1 MVRPG
6 GVIVHVGLLPGHEGL
21 DIRKLTL
28 QEITLTGTYCYTL
41 IGFVQTVEALAK
53 GWLWRLGWF
62 EQQAL
67 SDNLEAFRDIDNGKT
82 RMPKL
87 ILRC

>member
-6 GVIVHVGLLPGHEGL
+6 GVSVHVGLLPGHEGL

-28 QEITLTGTYCYTL
+28 QEITLTGTYCYTPTD
-41 IGFVQTVEALAK
+41 FVQTVEALAK
-53 GWLWRLGWF
+53 GWLGRLGWF
-62 EQQAL
+62 EERAL
-67 SDNLEAFRDIDNGKT
+67 SDGLQAFRDIDNGKA
-82 RMPKL
+82 RKPKL